1 MTRPSNVANQ
11 AQNIFVSWTD
21 LLNSDGL
28 IKDDLLENDIDFD
41 LWDIDNLQPPEG
53 TQEPQQHLQQQQLQH
68 QEPQQQQWQVQ
79 KQPNIVE
86 IKQVRVFSQTLF
98 RIFNFSKICCNITN
112 LNNFP
117 EFQELF

>member
-1 MTRPSNVANQ
+1 MVTVKVR
-11 AQNIFVSWTD
+11 NIFVSSTD

-53 TQEPQQHLQQQQLQH
+53 TQEPQQQLQQQQLHH

-86 IKQVRVFSQTLF
+86 IKQVRVFFTNL
-98 RIFNFSKICCNITN
+98 ITN
-112 LNNFP
+112 F
-117 EFQELF
+117 

>member
-1 MTRPSNVANQ
+1 MVTVQ
-11 AQNIFVSWTD
+11 ARNIFVSSTD

-86 IKQVRVFSQTLF
+86 IKQVRAFSQTLL
-98 RIFNFSKICCNITN
+98 RIFKFS
-112 LNNFP
+112 
-117 EFQELF
+117 